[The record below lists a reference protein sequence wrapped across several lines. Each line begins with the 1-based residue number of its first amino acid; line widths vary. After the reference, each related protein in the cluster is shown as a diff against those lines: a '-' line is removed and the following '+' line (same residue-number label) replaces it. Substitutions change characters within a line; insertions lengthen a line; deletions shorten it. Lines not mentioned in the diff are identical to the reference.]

1 MDGGLVSVSD
11 SKITLA
17 EITARARASEWL
29 AVLRRPER
37 TPEIEAQFRA
47 WLAAD
52 SSNRRAFD
60 AATGIWERLGPAG
73 QAIRAQKRR
82 RKTAAMTAAAAC
94 LVVAVGVGAGVVS
107 QTLKRRKLSA
117 A

>member
-1 MDGGLVSVSD
+1 MSASD
-11 SKITLA
+11 MRITVA
-17 EITARARASEWL
+17 EITARARAGEWL
-29 AVLRRPER
+29 AVLQRPER
-37 TPEIEAQFRA
+37 TPQIEQEFRA

-52 SSNRRAFD
+52 SANRRAFD
-60 AATGIWERLGPAG
+60 EATRIWERLGAAG

-82 RKTAAMTAAAAC
+82 RKSAAMTAAAAC